1 VAIFCFFNF
10 FSLSGEL
17 VFKTQGICDGIFP
30 SFKKKIHKMAK
41 VCDQTK
47 ITASFFFFFF
57 VFLAFFI
64 GETQILKLE
73 NKVILEVFNGLK

>member
-1 VAIFCFFNF
+1 
-10 FSLSGEL
+10 
-17 VFKTQGICDGIFP
+17 
-30 SFKKKIHKMAK
+30 MAK

-47 ITASFFFFFF
+47 ITASAFF